1 MSQNKLQLKWR
12 NRDMKWLI
20 FAIGLI
26 VGILLGALGIIIW
39 LLKKLESER

>member
-1 MSQNKLQLKWR
+1 
-12 NRDMKWLI
+12 MKWLI